1 MTMAYVRKTYGVPCK
16 RGNQIRAWYG
26 SRESGIRLASN
37 FTKITSATHYVYT
50 ASSHYHP
57 THLVEYA
64 DAEGYRIWPV
74 TPEEIEKA
82 GFPSYFC
89 LFAPTR
95 PKE

>member
-1 MTMAYVRKTYGVPCK
+1 MTMAYIRKTYGVPCK
-16 RGNQIRAWYG
+16 RGNQIRSWYG
-26 SRESGIRLASN
+26 SRETGFRQFSHFG
-37 FTKITSATHYVYT
+37 KITSASNHVHTRD
-50 ASSHYHP
+50 AQYHP

-64 DAEGYRIWPV
+64 DAQGYRIWPIS
-74 TPEEIEKA
+74 PEEIEKA